1 MGDMGI
7 GIQMLLL
14 VEHGHT
20 TERCLRPLAI
30 QLDIVVVACQTVHQG
45 DAIDQHIGVGCL
57 LHMQGRET
65 GG

>member
-14 VEHGHT
+14 VEHRHT
-20 TERCLRPLAI
+20 TKRCLRPLAI
-30 QLDIVVVACQTVHQG
+30 QLDVVVVACQTIHQG
-45 DAIDQHIGVGCL
+45 DAIDQHIGVGRL
-57 LHMQGRET
+57 LHMQRRET